1 MLGFRD
7 TGRYFKGKC
16 TFQKCL
22 CRGRGGDLLDSG
34 HQAAGLDLLDSD
46 HQAAG
51 LDLLRSDHQAAGL
64 DLLCSDHS
72 TCILLFILD

>member
-1 MLGFRD
+1 MVFGIQDDILKVNVL
-7 TGRYFKGKC
+7 FKNVCVG
-16 TFQKCL
+16 
-22 CRGRGGDLLDSG
+22 GGGDLLDSG